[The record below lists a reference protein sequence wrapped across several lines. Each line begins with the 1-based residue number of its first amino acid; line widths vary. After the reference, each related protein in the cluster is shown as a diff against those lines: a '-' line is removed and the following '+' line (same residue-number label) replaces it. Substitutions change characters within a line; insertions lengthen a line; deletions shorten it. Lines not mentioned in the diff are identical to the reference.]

1 MAELLIS
8 TTGPEGFRRLGV
20 HGQAVVEM
28 HRQIVTILGNRLGRQ
43 HARFFARP
51 QINPSDRRIDW
62 YGPEGAAVQR
72 LSDLPADR
80 QARLRTLSA
89 QITAEITQL
98 AQRLKAE
105 GASAELVGHMLELAL
120 VTPTGTP
127 AGTGNLYV
135 IGEQPV
141 LILWGHE
148 VEGVAT
154 AADAVAPSARPMSA
168 APAQGVAP
176 PAASGAPPRAG
187 QAGESAAYAKPGTGN
202 GGDAAEAA
210 ALGATSMAMSTS
222 SARRGWVG
230 WLAWLLPLLL
240 LALLILLSVKAC
252 TPLPPVVVEV
262 PEAAPPAASSPP
274 ENPLAALESHEKE
287 LRERLAGLDRQ
298 QAESLA
304 LCLPPEPPPSSLP
317 APRAEAPKTPDP
329 LPEPPVVG
337 ALEPPPVP
345 VVPPKPEMP
354 KPVPEALP
362 PLASLIPPMPD
373 ERTPPPPRP
382 STPPQQAAPS
392 SPFATP
398 PAGGS
403 CNPSYR
409 PGEEPEVMVIVDGS
423 GSMNESFLGQSR
435 IGLARRSIAH
445 IARTLPAPV
454 SIGLIDFTDCTSVVP
469 HKFYEAPERG
479 ELVRKVEQLT
489 PNGGTP
495 LARSI
500 ERAGNLVSGQA
511 PATIIVVSDG
521 EDTCRG
527 DPCAAARAVKA
538 AKPNVIINVIDIS
551 GERGRPVI
559 QCIANATGGRV
570 LSPQSGADMLNKMQQ
585 ATRLPDTKACKP

>member
-51 QINPSDRRIDW
+51 QISPSDRRIDW

-80 QARLRTLSA
+80 QARLKTLAA

-120 VTPTGTP
+120 VTPAGTP

-154 AADAVAPSARPMSA
+154 AADAVAPSARPVSA
-168 APAQGVAP
+168 ATAQSVAP
-176 PAASGAPPRAG
+176 PAGQGAPPRAG
-187 QAGESAAYAKPGTGN
+187 QAGESAAYSKPGTGN
-202 GGDAAEAA
+202 GGDTAEAA
-210 ALGATSMAMSTS
+210 ALGAASASAS

-240 LALLILLSVKAC
+240 LALLIVLSFKAC

-262 PEAAPPAASSPP
+262 PEAAPPAAPPP
-274 ENPLAALESHEKE
+274 ENPLATLESREKE

-304 LCLPPEPPPSSLP
+304 LCLPPEPPP
-317 APRAEAPKTPDP
+317 RAEAPKIPDPLPDP
-329 LPEPPVVG
+329 LPEPPVIG
-337 ALEPPPVP
+337 ALEAPPVP
-345 VVPPKPEMP
+345 VVPTKPEVP

-373 ERTPPPPRP
+373 EKTPPPPRP
-382 STPPQQAAPS
+382 SAPPQQASPSAPPSAPS
-392 SPFATP
+392 APR
-398 PAGGS
+398 AGGS

-479 ELVRKVEQLT
+479 ELVRKVEALT

-538 AKPNVIINVIDIS
+538 AKPNVVINVIDIS